1 MQGVAASFVIASR
14 ADGKIGISARSLGE
28 LNVQLVME
36 ELGGGGH
43 LTNAACQLD
52 VEYSGRSRRNSK
64 SRIRIQNGKGKFIM
78 KVIFLKDVKGKGKKG
93 EVKEVSVGYAQN
105 FLLKNNLA
113 VEATAGNIS
122 KLEGQKN
129 RVAKDAAEE
138 LAEAKVLK
146 EQIDKITVEMKAK
159 SGEGGRL
166 FGSITTKQIAEALN
180 KTEGIKVDRRKME
193 LPDAIRALGFTNV
206 PIKIHPE
213 VTATLKVHVI
223 EE

>member
-1 MQGVAASFVIASR
+1 
-14 ADGKIGISARSLGE
+14 
-28 LNVQLVME
+28 
-36 ELGGGGH
+36 
-43 LTNAACQLD
+43 
-52 VEYSGRSRRNSK
+52 
-64 SRIRIQNGKGKFIM
+64 M
-78 KVIFLKDVKGKGKKG
+78 KVIFLKDVKGVGTKGDM
-93 EVKEVSVGYAQN
+93 KEVSVGYAQN

-122 KLEGQKN
+122 RLEGQKN

-146 EQIDKITVEMKAK
+146 EKIDKITVEMKAK

-206 PIKIHPE
+206 PIRIHPD
-213 VTATLKVHVI
+213 VTATLKVHVV
-223 EE
+223 EEG

>member
-1 MQGVAASFVIASR
+1 MR
-14 ADGKIGISARSLGE
+14 
-28 LNVQLVME
+28 
-36 ELGGGGH
+36 
-43 LTNAACQLD
+43 
-52 VEYSGRSRRNSK
+52 
-64 SRIRIQNGKGKFIM
+64 
-78 KVIFLKDVKGKGKKG
+78 VIFLKDVKGVGTKGD
-93 EVKEVSVGYAQN
+93 VKEVSVGYAQN
-105 FLLKNNLA
+105 FLLKNKLA

-122 KLEGQKN
+122 RLEGQKN

-138 LAEAKVLK
+138 LAEAIVLK

-180 KTEGIKVDRRKME
+180 KTNGIKVDRRKMD

-223 EE
+223 EEG